1 MFFKNS
7 RYRKEPYTVI
17 VKAYGRQAKS
27 VRLRRTPATQ
37 GTFLHTIQEGERL
50 DHLGFRYYRAPQK
63 WWHLA
68 DAAADFLSPL
78 DLLGTTALHRVRIG
92 LDHDDE
98 TGPPPWSALAAAL
111 SCLPG
116 VEDFLFEE
124 EVLLSEQSVESDGET
139 IPVAEEIFQ
148 RSVLVTYNSLN
159 LGVHQITAATAGS
172 GFDPGAA
179 ESIGRTGK
187 KIVIPP
193 DGAA

>member
-7 RYRKEPYTVI
+7 RYRKEPYTVT
-17 VKAYGRQAKS
+17 VDADGRRAKA
-27 VRLRRTPATQ
+27 VRLRRTPATD

-68 DAAADFLSPL
+68 DAAPDFLSPL
-78 DLLGTTALHRVRIG
+78 EMMGSAARQRVRIR

-98 TGPPPWSALAAAL
+98 SGPPPWSVLAAAL
-111 SCLPG
+111 SSLPG
-116 VEDFLFEE
+116 VEDFLLEE
-124 EVLLSEQSVESDGET
+124 DVLLSEENVESDGET
-139 IPVAEEIFQ
+139 IPVAAEIFQ

-159 LGVHQITAATAGS
+159 LGVHQLATAVAGS
-172 GFDPGAA
+172 GFDPGMA
-179 ESIGRTGK
+179 EAIGRTGK

-193 DGAA
+193 DGGG